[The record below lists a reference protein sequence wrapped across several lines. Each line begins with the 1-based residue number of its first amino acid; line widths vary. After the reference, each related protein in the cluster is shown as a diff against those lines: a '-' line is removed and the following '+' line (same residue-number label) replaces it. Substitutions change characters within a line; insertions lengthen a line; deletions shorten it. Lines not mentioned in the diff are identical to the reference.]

1 MAKISQVT
9 GGGLNGL
16 YNFAQFHFHWGSG
29 HTVGSE
35 HTVSKES
42 YPMEVWRQFLTKQL
56 LLGCVISVEF
66 TQPSEDVLYLKYVS
80 FKLHLVHFN
89 RKYGDDLGGAI
100 EKGNGAQ
107 DTLAVLG
114 IMFRMTEADNKKLQ
128 PLIEGTK

>member
-1 MAKISQVT
+1 
-9 GGGLNGL
+9 
-16 YNFAQFHFHWGSG
+16 
-29 HTVGSE
+29 
-35 HTVSKES
+35 
-42 YPMEVWRQFLTKQL
+42 MEVL
-56 LLGCVISVEF
+56 
-66 TQPSEDVLYLKYVS
+66 QPFQRKRALARLRDPRRIHATFRRFVVQLKYIS

-128 PLIEGTK
+128 PLIEGTKLR